1 MTRRSPSQRT
11 CCGRPHGAARRPLR
25 EQGDIG
31 SLEVGKKADLIVVD
45 TQRSHLVPTHAHRFS
60 LDP

>member
-1 MTRRSPSQRT
+1 M
-11 CCGRPHGAARRPLR
+11 GGAYALR
-25 EQGDIG
+25 QQQDIG

-45 TQRSHLVPTHAHRFS
+45 TQRVPPGADHAHRVR